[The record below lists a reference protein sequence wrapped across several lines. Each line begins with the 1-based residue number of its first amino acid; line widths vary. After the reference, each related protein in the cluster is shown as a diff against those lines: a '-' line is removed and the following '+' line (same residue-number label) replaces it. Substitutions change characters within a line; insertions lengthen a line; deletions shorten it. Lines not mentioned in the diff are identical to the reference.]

1 MSTRAERAAFFLLP
15 AFVLVVAFVGVCVI
29 AGTAWPWT
37 RIVHEDGVRTLLGT
51 IFYFEHA
58 TRELLLDLTLALGVA
73 GAVRYF
79 FPPTLPTESGSAAR
93 WRKWLIVWAAVVLAV
108 ILVGTAVTEGAGA
121 IGDNLAQLHTREGAP
136 LSWGAHWRYH
146 LIERFAEILLAF
158 AVTGVIWI
166 LRGRPDARRFPRRST
181 LFLVALG
188 VFAAGTIIFHPTLE
202 SFREPTFLGH
212 AFRELFTHV
221 LVTMPLALGVC
232 FEMARRFSS
241 IIDSRSIHSR
251 STESLWP
258 IALAGALAIA
268 SGVFLLAGSVLT
280 KAQAHG
286 QKTGLAAL
294 LFPHFFE
301 HTLGYLFVPTL
312 AGALYLWPTSG
323 SSLPTTRTK

>member
-1 MSTRAERAAFFLLP
+1 
-15 AFVLVVAFVGVCVI
+15 VI

-37 RIVHEDGVRTLLGT
+37 HIVHEDGVRTLLGT

-58 TRELLLDLTLALGVA
+58 TRELLLDLVLAVGVA

-79 FPPTLPTESGSAAR
+79 FPPGLTTRSADAER
-93 WRKWLIVWAAVVLAV
+93 WRKWLFVWAAVVLAI
-108 ILVGTAVTEGAGA
+108 ILAGTVVTEGAGA
-121 IGDNLAQLHTREGAP
+121 VSDNLAQLHTREGAP

-146 LIERFAEILLAF
+146 FIERFGEIFLAF

-166 LRGRPDARRFPRRST
+166 SRGRPDARRTNHRST
-181 LFLVALG
+181 MFLVALG
-188 VFAAGTIIFHPTLE
+188 LFAAGTIIFRPTLE
-202 SFREPTFLGH
+202 PFREPTFLGH

-232 FEMARRFSS
+232 FEMARKFSNVVTS
-241 IIDSRSIHSR
+241 A

-258 IALAGALAIA
+258 IEFAATLGIT
-268 SGVFLLAGSVLT
+268 SGVFLFAGSVLT
-280 KAQAHG
+280 KAQTHG

-301 HTLGYLFVPTL
+301 HTLGYLLVPAL
-312 AGALYLWPTSG
+312 AGALYLWPTSD
-323 SSLPTTRTK
+323 SSLPATRIT